1 MIENRLSPLYEFK
14 LAGSDT
20 TGFFTGYAS
29 TFGGA
34 PDSYGD
40 VVARGAFLSSLAN
53 HSTKGSLPAMLWAH
67 QSDEPIGRWISLK
80 EDDHGLAVEGKLTI
94 GTKRGAE
101 AYALMNDEALALSI
115 GYRIQPNGAEYQ
127 GSTRILK
134 GVDLFEISAVALP
147 ANPAARVTSVKLL
160 KPLNIRDFEAALR
173 DACGLS
179 VREAKR
185 VASVGWP
192 VLQRRDDAS
201 DELRI
206 IADLFNRAATEIQIQ

>member
-1 MIENRLSPLYEFK
+1 MF
-14 LAGSDT
+14 
-20 TGFFTGYAS
+20 
-29 TFGGA
+29 FGGDDRLH
-34 PDSYGD
+34 PF
-40 VVARGAFLSSLAN
+40 RGV
-53 HSTKGSLPAMLWAH
+53 
-67 QSDEPIGRWISLK
+67 
-80 EDDHGLAVEGKLTI
+80 DHGLAVEGKLTI